1 MKREGATFSIRD
13 RASHPSTLLAFA
25 LTAVLLLALWSAAS
39 SFNLEEVGSTIAGA
53 HSAAL
58 AAALAACLGT
68 LILRGLRW
76 RVLIRTIDI
85 SISRRAAVEILALS
99 FWVNVILPAKIG
111 DVYRAWLLKKN
122 GGSSF
127 GRALGTVVVERAV
140 DLITVALL
148 GALSAY
154 VAFGGNLSPAVT
166 ALTLIAFT
174 LAVVGAAV
182 LLLARGPA
190 ARLVAR
196 LPLPAGAAEPI
207 ARAFDALKAGS
218 RQGALSAVAP
228 YTLVIWGLQAA
239 RLGCV
244 AVALGLFQMDP
255 APGLLGISAVI
266 FTALVSAVLST
277 IPFTPA
283 GIGIVEAGSVG
294 ILISI
299 FAMTP
304 EAAIALT
311 LLDRVIDIGSL
322 MVGGG
327 ILFVVSP
334 YPRGAGSLR

>member
-1 MKREGATFSIRD
+1 MKREGTTFSIRD
-13 RASHPSTLLAFA
+13 RATRPSTLFAFA
-25 LTAVLLLALWSAAS
+25 LTALLLLALWSAAR
-39 SFNLEEVGSTIAGA
+39 SFDLQQVGSTIASA
-53 HSAAL
+53 NTAAL
-58 AAALAACLGT
+58 AAALAACCGT
-68 LILRGLRW
+68 LAVRGLRW
-76 RVLIRTIDI
+76 RVLIGTINI

-127 GRALGTVVVERAV
+127 GRAVGTVVVERAV

-166 ALTLIAFT
+166 ALTLIALA
-174 LAVVGAAV
+174 LAVVGTAV

-196 LPLPAGAAEPI
+196 LTLPAVAAEPI
-207 ARAFDALKAGS
+207 ARAFDALKEGS
-218 RQGALSAVAP
+218 RQGVLLAVAP
-228 YTLVIWGLQAA
+228 YTLVIWALQAA

-244 AVALGLFQMDP
+244 AAALGLFQIDP
-255 APGLLGISAVI
+255 APGFLGISAVI

-294 ILISI
+294 ILISV
-299 FAMTP
+299 FAAPP

-311 LLDRVIDIGSL
+311 LLDRVIDLGSL

-327 ILFVVSP
+327 ILFAVSP

>member
-1 MKREGATFSIRD
+1 MKREGTTFSIRE
-13 RASHPSTLLAFA
+13 RATRPSTLFAFV
-25 LTAVLLLALWSAAS
+25 LTALLLFALWSAAR
-39 SFNLEEVGSTIAGA
+39 SFDLEQVGSTIASA
-53 HSAAL
+53 NTAAL
-58 AAALAACLGT
+58 AAALAACCGT
-68 LILRGLRW
+68 LALRGLRW
-76 RVLIRTIDI
+76 RVLIGTINI

-127 GRALGTVVVERAV
+127 GRAVGTVVVERAV

-154 VAFGGNLSPAVT
+154 VAFGGNLSPAAT
-166 ALTLIAFT
+166 ALTLIALA
-174 LAVVGAAV
+174 LAVVGTAV

-190 ARLVAR
+190 ARLVAWF
-196 LPLPAGAAEPI
+196 PLPAVAAEPI
-207 ARAFDALKAGS
+207 ARAFDALKEGS
-218 RQGALSAVAP
+218 RQGVLLAVAP
-228 YTLVIWGLQAA
+228 YTLVIWALQAA

-244 AVALGLFQMDP
+244 AAALGLFQIDP
-255 APGLLGISAVI
+255 APGFLGISAVI

-294 ILISI
+294 ILISV
-299 FAMTP
+299 FAVPP

-322 MVGGG
+322 MAGGG
-327 ILFVVSP
+327 ILFAVSP